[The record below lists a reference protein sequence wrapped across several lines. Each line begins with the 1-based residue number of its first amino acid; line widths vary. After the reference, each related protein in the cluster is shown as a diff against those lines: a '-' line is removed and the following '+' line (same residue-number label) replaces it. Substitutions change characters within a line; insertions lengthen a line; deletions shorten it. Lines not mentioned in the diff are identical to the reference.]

1 MIGPF
6 LRLQPPRT
14 VAAVARLRRDV
25 AAWAR
30 TCGVNDT
37 TIDDLSLVV
46 SELAT
51 NAVRHGSG
59 TRMRLVVARIGD
71 TIDLRL
77 DDDGPTA
84 TPDAPDALDGAGQGL
99 AIVRALVREL
109 TLDHGPAGT
118 SAHVRLRILPD
129 TALPDDAATL
139 PRDQGP

>member
-14 VAAVARLRRDV
+14 VAAVARLRRDC

-59 TRMRLVVARIGD
+59 ARMRLVVARIGD
-71 TIDLRL
+71 TIDLRI
-77 DDDGPTA
+77 DDDGPPSDP
-84 TPDAPDALDGAGQGL
+84 PDAPDGAGRGL
-99 AIVRALVREL
+99 AIVRALAREL
-109 TLDHGPAGT
+109 TLDQGPAGT
-118 SAHVRLRILPD
+118 SVHVRLRILPD
-129 TALPDDAATL
+129 TAPPAGAATL